1 MYPRFQESEYISG
14 VYLMKEKNRYFI
26 LTMAALANF
35 CYGCAYIWTVF
46 QPEAK
51 LRFGLDTAAANR
63 PFAFF
68 MLSFTLGG
76 VLSGKLQQ
84 RIAPRLVV
92 LCSNI
97 LMCLGF
103 ALTALVP
110 VERPAL
116 LILTYGVLSGFGAG
130 SAYNALVALVQKWF
144 PDRRGLVTGITI
156 CASGASGLI
165 MTPLCNGCIK
175 SLGFSGAMLAVA
187 GLYFL
192 LGGCAGAFVSAP
204 PEGYMASYRP
214 ARVAVSTR
222 EYSAGEMIRT
232 RQYYLITFAYMFA
245 LPAYFLINPMMKSLG
260 VERGLSEAQAVAGVM
275 AAALLNVAGR
285 LLVPWISDRL
295 GRKPMLVLLFA
306 VNIAAITGLIAAKGV
321 LFMALVVC
329 IAFAYGGYCA
339 IYPVVTADYFGSK
352 NAGLNYGIVM
362 LGCGI
367 VSVLCPFLTSIGN
380 TFSFVTA
387 AVCSVVGIILTLVLK
402 KPE

>member
-1 MYPRFQESEYISG
+1 
-14 VYLMKEKNRYFI
+14 MKERNRYFV
-26 LTMAALANF
+26 LAMAAVTNF

-51 LRFGLDTAAANR
+51 LRFGLENAAANR

-84 RIAPRLVV
+84 HVAPRLVV
-92 LCSNI
+92 LGSNL

-103 ALTALVP
+103 VLTAFVP
-110 VERPAL
+110 VEHPAL
-116 LILTYGVLSGFGAG
+116 LTVTYGILSGFGAG
-130 SAYNALVALVQKWF
+130 AAYNALVALVQKWF

-156 CASGASGLI
+156 CSAGASGLI

-175 SLGFSGAMLAVA
+175 SLSFSGAMLVVA
-187 GLYFL
+187 GLYL
-192 LGGCAGAFVSAP
+192 VLGCLCGSLVTAP
-204 PEGYMASYRP
+204 PAGYMADYHP
-214 ARVAVSTR
+214 THVAVSSR
-222 EYSAGEMIRT
+222 QYSAGEMMRT
-232 RQYYLITFAYMFA
+232 RQFYLITFAYMFA

-295 GRKPMLVLLFA
+295 GRKPMLVVLFV
-306 VNIAAITGLIAAKGV
+306 VNIAAIAGLIYARGA
-321 LFMALVVC
+321 LFLALVVC
-329 IAFAYGGYCA
+329 IAFTYGGYCA

-362 LGCGI
+362 TGCGI
-367 VSVLCPFLTSIGN
+367 VSVLCPFLTAVGN
-380 TFSFVTA
+380 AFSFVTA
-387 AVCSVVGIILTLVLK
+387 AICSVLGIVLTLVLR